1 MFSNE
6 VLIYTDLLPKLRA
19 LEPKLNPP
27 KTFYSDCGEGILV
40 MGDLRRE
47 GYKMVNVV
55 EGERIKKYYMLIL
68 LIYVTFLPRN
78 VQ

>member
-55 EGERIKKYYMLIL
+55 EGERIKKYMLIL